1 MFSLENELP
10 NLTRGKRQPMTKS
23 IHLLSIL

>member
-1 MFSLENELP
+1 MLSLENELP
-10 NLTRGKRQPMTKS
+10 NLTRSKHLLMIKS

>member
-10 NLTRGKRQPMTKS
+10 NLTRSKRLLMIKS

>member
-1 MFSLENELP
+1 MFSLEKSLF
-10 NLTRGKRQPMTKS
+10 NLTRSKRQPMTKS

>member
-1 MFSLENELP
+1 MLSLEKSLP
-10 NLTRGKRQPMTKS
+10 NLTRSKRPPMTKS

>member
-10 NLTRGKRQPMTKS
+10 NLTRSKRQSMTKS